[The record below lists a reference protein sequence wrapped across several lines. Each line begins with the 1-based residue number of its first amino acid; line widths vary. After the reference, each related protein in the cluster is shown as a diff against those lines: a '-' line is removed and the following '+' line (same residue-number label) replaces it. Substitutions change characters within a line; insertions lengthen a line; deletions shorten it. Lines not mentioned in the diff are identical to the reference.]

1 MEAKLELKT
10 RKAIE
15 LLVDEFYKKVQ
26 LDELIGPYFNDVAKV
41 NWDTHLTKMYNFWES
56 LLLDAGK
63 FKGNMTDTHFKINGM
78 KKIEQQHLQRWLL
91 LFKQTLNEFFI
102 GDKAEEAYKR
112 AENVG
117 LILLWKLDQYNQ
129 KQTSNS

>member
-1 MEAKLELKT
+1 MMVEKQQLNT

-15 LLVDEFYKKVQ
+15 LLVNEFYKLVQ
-26 LDELIGPYFNDVAKV
+26 GDDLIGDYFNDVAKV
-41 NWDTHLTKMYNFWES
+41 NWDVHLLKMYDFWES

-78 KKIEQQHLQRWLL
+78 KKIEQQHLQRWLM
-91 LFKQTLNEFFI
+91 LFKETLDRFFE
-102 GDKAEEAYKR
+102 GEKAEEAYKR

-129 KQTSNS
+129 NNNN